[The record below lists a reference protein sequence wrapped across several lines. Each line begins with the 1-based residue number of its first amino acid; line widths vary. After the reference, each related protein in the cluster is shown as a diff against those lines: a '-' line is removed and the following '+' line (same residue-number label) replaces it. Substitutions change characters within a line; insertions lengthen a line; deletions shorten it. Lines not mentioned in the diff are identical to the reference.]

1 MLFRSTDK
9 HPAQVL
15 IFFVLAELDSLVLHP
30 KSLTWSGLRPF
41 QLLPNYI
48 LSISMQILD
57 KLWISRI
64 I

>member
-30 KSLTWSGLRPF
+30 KSLTWSGLHLF
-41 QLLPNYI
+41 QLSLNYI
-48 LSISMQILD
+48 LPISLQMLD
-57 KLWISRI
+57 KNQIFGI